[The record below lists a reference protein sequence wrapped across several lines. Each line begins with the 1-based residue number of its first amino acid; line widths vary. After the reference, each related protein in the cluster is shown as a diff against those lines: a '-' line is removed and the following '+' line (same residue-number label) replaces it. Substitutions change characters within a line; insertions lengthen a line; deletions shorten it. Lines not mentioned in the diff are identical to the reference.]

1 MGTVSWT
8 AGTGPLAPFADG
20 FRQELLGL
28 DHPPESVKHYLVLM
42 GQLDGWLMV
51 EGREVVELT
60 AAVAEEF
67 LVTRRARGQR
77 RVPTLASLV
86 PLFEYL
92 KKQGAVRAEEPKPP
106 TAREVLLAG
115 YHHHLVHERGLTPST
130 VVRYERFA
138 RRFLAQR
145 ALRTGTDIGTEKLAS
160 PEISAFM
167 LETGSR
173 LVVESAK
180 REAADLRSLLRFF
193 YLRGV
198 LETDL
203 GTAMPPV
210 ATWRGTRLPPSLSAA
225 HVDALLASCDRSTV
239 SGRRDYAVLAL
250 LARLGLRSGEVAA
263 LQLGDVDW
271 RAGEVAVRGKARR
284 QDRLPLPVEVGEA
297 LADYLRRG
305 RPRSGCRQVILTLYA
320 PFRPIHPSSIT
331 NIVYRACRRAGMPRV
346 GGHRLRH
353 ALATEMLRRGGN
365 LMEIAQVLRQSDPGT
380 TSGYAKV
387 DRIALRAVA
396 QFWPEWRDERA
407 CPAGRTVSASA
418 PRVGPSAR
426 RRPPVVAPF
435 RGIPGLARRLE
446 DHRRGRSGLGATS
459 RR

>member
-1 MGTVSWT
+1 MGVVSWT
-8 AGTGPLAPFADG
+8 RGPGPLARFADG
-20 FRQELLGL
+20 FRRELLEVG
-28 DHPPESVKHYLVLM
+28 HPPAAVKHHLVLM
-42 GQLDGWLMV
+42 GQLNHWLAAEDRDV
-51 EGREVVELT
+51 GELT
-60 AAVAEEF
+60 SEVAEQF
-67 LVTRRARGQR
+67 LATRRARGQR
-77 RVPTLASLV
+77 RVPTSAGLV
-86 PLFEYL
+86 PLVDYL
-92 KKQGAVRAEEPKPP
+92 KKRGAVADEQPKPP

-115 YHHHLVHERGLTPST
+115 YHDHLVHDRGLAPNT

-145 ALRTGTDIGTEKLAS
+145 AVRTGVEVGTENLAS
-160 PEISAFM
+160 PEISAFL
-167 LETGSR
+167 LEAGSR

-180 REAADLRSLLRFF
+180 REAADLRSLLRFL
-193 YLRGV
+193 YVRGV

-210 ATWRGTRLPPSLSAA
+210 ATWRGTALPLSMRAA
-225 HVDALLASCDRSTV
+225 QVAALLDSCDRCTA

-263 LQLGDVDW
+263 LELGDLDW

-297 LADYLRRG
+297 LADYLRHS
-305 RPRSGCRQVILTLYA
+305 RPRSAHRQVILTVYA
-320 PFRPIHPSSIT
+320 PFRPIRPCSIT
-331 NIVYRACRRAGMPRV
+331 NIVYRACRRAGLAPV

-365 LMEIAQVLRQSDPGT
+365 LKEIAQVLRHSDLAT

-396 QFWPEWRDERA
+396 RAWP
-407 CPAGRTVSASA
+407 GT
-418 PRVGPSAR
+418 AR
-426 RRPPVVAPF
+426 
-435 RGIPGLARRLE
+435 
-446 DHRRGRSGLGATS
+446 
-459 RR
+459 

>member
-51 EGREVVELT
+51 DGREVVELT

-198 LETDL
+198 CETDL

-250 LARLGLRSGEVAA
+250 LARLGLRS
-263 LQLGDVDW
+263 
-271 RAGEVAVRGKARR
+271 GEVAVRGKARR

-396 QFWPEWRDERA
+396 QSWP
-407 CPAGRTVSASA
+407 GV
-418 PRVGPSAR
+418 AR
-426 RRPPVVAPF
+426 
-435 RGIPGLARRLE
+435 
-446 DHRRGRSGLGATS
+446 
-459 RR
+459 